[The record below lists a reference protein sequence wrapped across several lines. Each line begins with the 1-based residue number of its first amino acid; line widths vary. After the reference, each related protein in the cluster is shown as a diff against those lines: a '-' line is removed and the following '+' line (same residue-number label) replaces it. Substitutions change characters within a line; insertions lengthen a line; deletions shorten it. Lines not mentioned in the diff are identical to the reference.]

1 MLRGGSKIAS
11 GGSRANA
18 KPAAVLSLFFD
29 AAARPDAPAIRALE
43 AEGHDFAVSHDP
55 AVAGREAGG
64 GDWLELL
71 ANGLTFDLL
80 GLAPGPAH
88 PAAPFRHRFGLPDSF
103 EPQACRAIVLQPG
116 PHLSGGSAMLPV
128 VRSQLG
134 LATRLC
140 ALPGAIAVG
149 WAPARCLS
157 SVEHFLGHVRRWLEG
172 GVFPALGLTALSQI
186 HDGAL
191 HSEGLAFFTG
201 QELRIEPELAAD
213 KAGAAKL
220 ALRLID
226 ELVRRGRVTQ
236 PERIGIPRMG
246 FVRIAPSDN
255 RRFVRVWPDG
265 E

>member
-1 MLRGGSKIAS
+1 MLRGQQIAS
-11 GGSRANA
+11 GGSQANA
-18 KPAAVLSLFFD
+18 KPASVLSLFFD
-29 AAARPDAPAIRALE
+29 PAARPGAPAIRALE
-43 AEGHDFAVSHDP
+43 AEGHDFVVSHDP
-55 AVAGREAGG
+55 AAVAGRETGE

-80 GLAPGPAH
+80 GLAPGPAYA
-88 PAAPFRHRFGLPDSF
+88 PGPFRHRFGLPDSF
-103 EPQACRAIVLQPG
+103 EPQACKALALQPG
-116 PHLSGGSAMLPV
+116 PHLSGGWAMLPV
-128 VRSQLG
+128 VRSQVG

-140 ALPGAIAVG
+140 ALPGAVAVG

-220 ALRLID
+220 ALRLVD

-236 PERIGIPRMG
+236 PERIGVPQMG
-246 FVRIAPSDN
+246 FLRIAPSDN